1 MNKKSALRRII
12 TPSIEKESE
21 LGRGGTGGEERGGE
35 ERGGSGDED
44 NGWEGEE
51 GETDREARGDEIPD

>member
-1 MNKKSALRRII
+1 MNKKCALRRLI
-12 TPSIEKESE
+12 TPSIEKESG
-21 LGRGGTGGEERGGE
+21 LGRGGTGGEERGE

-51 GETDREARGDEIPD
+51 GETDREARGDEISD